1 MARGDERSED
11 SQPAR
16 SSRFWRDA
24 PSNLTN
30 QELPALDILSRVR
43 CAFQRTNL
51 EVVRHKARRT
61 LLVANYLWRIR

>member
-1 MARGDERSED
+1 MKGPRTRNRRG
-11 SQPAR
+11 PAASGETPR
-16 SSRFWRDA
+16 A
-24 PSNLTN
+24 NLTN